1 MVTWGGT
8 LHPVWNSIALVA
20 WLVAL
25 GLLLRIP
32 ASRFP
37 RGRTSKILWAVS
49 SGVLTVYVDGLWIP
63 IGVLI
68 AIAVVR
74 HYGHPRSRP
83 DQARPSVAGPGDQG
97 YPFYP
102 DGRPVAS

>member
-1 MVTWGGT
+1 MQPGVNAFMREWSNGDLGGT

-49 SGVLTVYVDGLWIP
+49 SGVLTVYVHGL
-63 IGVLI
+63 GF
-68 AIAVVR
+68 R
-74 HYGHPRSRP
+74 
-83 DQARPSVAGPGDQG
+83 
-97 YPFYP
+97 
-102 DGRPVAS
+102 